1 MRQLPFLDNLPKKH
15 VIFGLTT
22 VLGICMIGGIVWT
35 KHHHQPLPVAG
46 EAALVRTTTITVANT
61 APQYTYSGEVRGRYE
76 SQLAFQVGGKI
87 IKRHVDLG
95 SVVRAGDALMEIDPK
110 DINQTVQA
118 NAAQVSAAQ
127 SQLKLAENNL
137 NRYRQLYEQNAISQA
152 QLDQY
157 QTAYDAAVA
166 AVRETS
172 AQYVQGAN
180 QLYYSTLYANSAGV
194 ISDIS
199 AEAGQVVNAG
209 QAVLTVVQDGSRE
222 IEISVPENR
231 VEELRQAQLLQVSF
245 WALPGVTVEGK
256 VREVSPIA
264 DKTSRT
270 YKVRISLVKP
280 PPEIKLGMTAT
291 VAAAAAN
298 GQQAAAIPLSA
309 IYQTGNKPNVWVVEN
324 NSVILR
330 PVTVGQFGNNQVEI
344 LAGLQNGDIVVTAG
358 VHKLREGQKV
368 RAPGDDR

>member
-1 MRQLPFLDNLPKKH
+1 MRQLPFLNKLSQKH
-15 VIFGLTT
+15 VIYGLAT
-22 VLGICMIGGIVWT
+22 VLGIWMIGGVVWT
-35 KHHHQPLPVAG
+35 GHHQPLPVAG
-46 EAALVRTTTITVANT
+46 EAALVRTTTITEAST
-61 APQYTYSGEVRGRYE
+61 APEYTYSGEVRGRYE
-76 SQLAFQVGGKI
+76 SQFAFQVGGKI

-95 SVVRAGDALMEIDPK
+95 SVVSAGDALMEIDPK
-110 DINQTVQA
+110 DITQTVHA
-118 NAAQVSAAQ
+118 NGAQVSAAQ
-127 SQLKLAENNL
+127 SKLKLAENNL

-157 QTAYDAAVA
+157 QTAYDAAIA

-172 AQYVQGAN
+172 AQYVQAAN
-180 QLYYSTLYANSAGV
+180 QLYYSTLYATSAGI

-199 AEAGQVVNAG
+199 AEAGQVVSAG
-209 QAVLTVVQDGSRE
+209 QAVLTIVQDGSRE

-231 VEELRQAQLLQVSF
+231 VDELRQAQLLQASF

-264 DKTSRT
+264 DKISRT

-291 VAAAAAN
+291 VAAAAAD

-324 NSVILR
+324 NTVFLR
-330 PVTVGQFGNNQVEI
+330 SVTVGQFGNNQVEI

-368 RAPGDDR
+368 RVPGDNL